1 MPVKILRWYVQR
13 LLKQIDEEN
22 KQYEATKA
30 KAKRR

>member
-22 KQYEATKA
+22 KQYEAAKA